1 MCSIKRVFSLVT
13 LFSLF
18 TYSHASPPS
27 IARYAVIGE
36 TPEGN
41 IAAFMITHFG
51 SSHAPF
57 ANLVIKKAGRPD
69 PLFQDGAYK
78 MDGGEKELAELS
90 DYLLE
95 KNAEALKNYAIDLGN
110 NHISE
115 AHMVVSDNNQPELIS
130 GWVDIGK
137 RGIKEFNIK
146 SIPSIDCR
154 DNPNA
159 IDLEYWFNGSNHV
172 TVKQKSDSCWENG
185 FSIRNIYKTQKALW
199 FVVNKHAN
207 GLEGQDVYFIDIQG
221 IILY

>member
-1 MCSIKRVFSLVT
+1 MYFLKRFVYFLIILS
-13 LFSLF
+13 LFS
-18 TYSHASPPS
+18 YSYAFPPS

-36 TPEGN
+36 TREGN
-41 IAAFMITHFG
+41 VAAFMITHFG

-57 ANLVIKKAGRPD
+57 ANLVIKKAGRSD

-78 MDGGEKELAELS
+78 MDGGEKELAELA

-95 KNAEALKNYAIDLGN
+95 KNADVLKNYNIDLSN
-110 NHISE
+110 QHISE
-115 AHMVVSDNNQPELIS
+115 AHMVVSDNNQPELTA

-137 RGIKEFNIK
+137 RGIKEFAIK
-146 SIPSIDCR
+146 SIPSVECPS
-154 DNPNA
+154 NSNA
-159 IDLEYWFNGSNHV
+159 IDLEYWFNGNNQM

-207 GLEGQDVYFIDIQG
+207 GLEEQDVYFIDIQG

>member
-1 MCSIKRVFSLVT
+1 MNYFKRFFAL
-13 LFSLF
+13 LFISSLF
-18 TYSHASPPS
+18 CSSYAFPPS
-27 IARYAVIGE
+27 IARYTVIGE
-36 TPEGN
+36 TREGN

-57 ANLVIKKAGRPD
+57 ATLIIKKAGRPD

-78 MDGGEKELAELS
+78 VDGGEKELAELA

-95 KNAEALKNYAIDLGN
+95 KNESVLKNYNIDVSN
-110 NHISE
+110 QHISE
-115 AHMVVSDNNQPELIS
+115 AHMVISDNNQPEIAA

-137 RGIKEFNIK
+137 RGIKEFTVK
-146 SIPSIDCR
+146 SIPSVDCR

-159 IDLEYWFNGSNHV
+159 IDLEYWFNGNNHL
-172 TVKQKSDSCWENG
+172 TVKQKADSCWDNG
-185 FSIRNIYKTQKALW
+185 FSIRNIYQTQKALW

-207 GLEGQDVYFIDIQG
+207 GLDGQDVYSIDIQG